1 MACPC
6 GSPQGPC
13 ACTAPSHP
21 GATPE
26 SAQEPLRASDGLL
39 VHRLRDYELVMG
51 AGTTYIFEIYVILG
65 RQIDRSFQEQIDSYL
80 QPAGATSIKA
90 AVDADQTL
98 GGVAA
103 FAVVRSVN
111 SSLQSMDF
119 AGVTYAAAT
128 VQVEVVA
135 QP

>member
-1 MACPC
+1 MATVAQLRSGLFDVLDGISGVHAYSYEPDT
-6 GSPQGPC
+6 PVPP
-13 ACTAPSHP
+13 ALVV
-21 GATPE
+21 ATY
-26 SAQEPLRASDGLL
+26 SA
-39 VHRLRDYELVMG
+39 DYDLVMG
-51 AGTTYIFEIYVILG
+51 AGTTYTFDIYVILG
-65 RQIDRSFQEQIDSYL
+65 RQVDRSFQEQIDSYL

-90 AVDADQTL
+90 AVAADPTL
-98 GGVAA
+98 GGVAS

-128 VQVEVVA
+128 VQVEVVS